1 MSNSR
6 YYPFE
11 RNRYFYGKLLT
22 VRDFEAEQHYI
33 VNKRRLMNRLLFGPG
48 IITGLTVVMV
58 DDKTLSIQSGAA
70 LDSQGREMI
79 VPSPITT
86 KLSLIE
92 GFGNNEYI
100 RDLYLC
106 IVYNERGREP
116 VHALER
122 GQEQASTDD
131 LSEHNRVQET
141 YKLVLREY
149 SDDLDQYGITSLKE
163 RTVSFY
169 KDDSV
174 RILIKGPRYVAPG
187 EEFALHMHVVKAR
200 REAQVILDCT
210 LEGEG
215 AELTSGEHR
224 ITYNDSGEEALAEYR
239 IDSHFVAAQSQGK
252 AIIRIV
258 TATVRVD
265 GRTIPVREEMVYPL
279 EVVADPQ
286 ERIWQDYIERPL
298 DEALSERPSAI
309 CLARISLTRIRSTY
323 AIEDVQRVPFGDYVR
338 NLSELQRLGLFNG
351 SMTGQQEMRTVEAQS
366 APIESDWMMGLL
378 EKEEQAE
385 EAIAAPPMSGVRTG
399 VVELSLSGGR
409 GHNGLFAKGESII
422 SEEIQHGFGEGTVH
436 LTLGLCEPED
446 ERIFGGNQDVFDH
459 TPYESN
465 LPQVK
470 LGTVQYPEKGSF
482 RIGAKVF
489 ASSGPSTLHVR
500 WWASRAD
507 NEHDE
512 IKANR

>member
-22 VRDFEAEQHYI
+22 VRDFEAEQQYT
-33 VNKRRLMNRLLFGPG
+33 VNKRRLLNRLLFGPG

-70 LDSQGREMI
+70 LDSLGREII

-92 GFGNNEYI
+92 GFGTNEYI

-149 SDDLDQYGITSLKE
+149 SDELDQYGIMGLKE

-174 RILIKGPRYVAPG
+174 RLLIKGPRYVAPG

-210 LEGEG
+210 LESEG
-215 AELTSGEHR
+215 VELSGGEHR
-224 ITYNDSGEEALAEYR
+224 VTYNDSGEEALSEYR
-239 IDSHFVAAQSQGK
+239 IDSHFVAGDKDGK
-252 AIIRIV
+252 AVIRIV

-265 GRTIPVREEMVYPL
+265 GRTIPVREEIVFPL
-279 EVVADPQ
+279 EITADPQ
-286 ERIWQDYIERPL
+286 ERIWQDYVERPL
-298 DEALSERPSAI
+298 DEALSERPSSV

-323 AIEDVQRVPFGDYVR
+323 AIEEVQRVPFGDYVR

-351 SMTGQQEMRTVEAQS
+351 TMTGQQQLRTVEAQA
-366 APIESDWMMGLL
+366 APLESDWILGLL

-385 EAIAAPPMSGVRTG
+385 EVASAPQPVSGVRTG
-399 VVELSLSGGR
+399 TIALSLSGGR
-409 GHNGLFAKGESII
+409 GHNGLFAKGENIV

-436 LTLGLCEPED
+436 LTLGLCEQED
-446 ERIFGGNQDVFDH
+446 SRIFGGNQDVFDH
-459 TPYESN
+459 TPYESS

-470 LGTVQYPEKGSF
+470 LGTVQYPDKGTF
-482 RIGAKVF
+482 RIGARVF
-489 ASSGPSTLHVR
+489 SSSGPSTLHVR
-500 WWASRAD
+500 WWATRAD
-507 NEHDE
+507 NEGADE
-512 IKANR
+512 

>member
-22 VRDFEAEQHYI
+22 VRDFEAEQQYT
-33 VNKRRLMNRLLFGPG
+33 VNKRRLLNRLLFGPG
-48 IITGLTVVMV
+48 IITGLTVIMV

-70 LDSQGREMI
+70 LDSLGREII

-86 KLSLIE
+86 RLSLIE
-92 GFGNNEYI
+92 GFGNNEFI

-122 GQEQASTDD
+122 GQEPASTDD

-141 YKLVLREY
+141 FKLVLREY
-149 SDDLDQYGITSLKE
+149 SDELDQYGIMSLKE

-187 EEFALHMHVVKAR
+187 EEFTLHMDVVKAR
-200 REAQVILDCT
+200 REAQVILDCA
-210 LEGEG
+210 LESDGVQLSG
-215 AELTSGEHR
+215 GEHR
-224 ITYNDSGEEALAEYR
+224 VTYNDSSEEAVSEYR
-239 IDSHFVAAQSQGK
+239 IDSHFIAAEAAGK
-252 AIIRIV
+252 AVIRIV

-265 GRTIPVREEMVYPL
+265 GRTIPVREEIVFPL
-279 EVVADPQ
+279 EVIADPQ
-286 ERIWQDYIERPL
+286 GRIWQDYVERPL
-298 DEALSERPSAI
+298 DAALSERPSVV

-323 AIEDVQRVPFGDYVR
+323 AIEEVQRVPFGDYVR
-338 NLSELQRLGLFNG
+338 NLSEMQRLGLFNG
-351 SMTGQQEMRTVEAQS
+351 IMTEQRQVRTVEAQA
-366 APIESDWMMGLL
+366 APLESDWMLGLL
-378 EKEEQAE
+378 DKEQQAE
-385 EAIAAPPMSGVRTG
+385 DVAVAPPSGVRTG
-399 VVELSLSGGR
+399 TIELSLSGGR
-409 GHNGLFAKGESII
+409 GHNGLFAKGESIV
-422 SEEIQHGFGEGTVH
+422 SNEIQHGFGPGTVH
-436 LTLGLCEPED
+436 LTLALCDQED
-446 ERIFGGNQDVFDH
+446 SRIFGGNQDVFDH
-459 TPYESN
+459 TPYEST

-482 RIGAKVF
+482 RIGARVF
-489 ASSGPSTLHVR
+489 SSSGPSTLQVR
-500 WWASRAD
+500 WWATRAI
-507 NEHDE
+507 NEDDTT
-512 IKANR
+512 K